1 MAIFRFAARALRLLR
16 LLSASALSLHA
27 LDCVAA
33 ERLVKLGGMD
43 VGDAPGVAVLRF
55 RAGLEVIAAG

>member
-16 LLSASALSLHA
+16 LLRASALSLHA

-43 VGDAPGVAVLRF
+43 VVDAPGVAVFHYASEL
-55 RAGLEVIAAG
+55 GSK